1 MGLGRLAVV
10 FVRTRLIQRID
21 RKTYKTFQGSNVKT
35 LEDLA
40 GLITVPNILECLGG
54 VLSADVE
61 KNLLSTS
68 VDVLACGPLNEFEVV
83 GSNSRRRVKLGR
95 MVRLSC

>member
-1 MGLGRLAVV
+1 M
-10 FVRTRLIQRID
+10 
-21 RKTYKTFQGSNVKT
+21 KT

-61 KNLLSTS
+61 KNLLSAS
-68 VDVLACGPLNEFEVV
+68 ADVLACGPLNEFEIVS
-83 GSNSRRRVKLGR
+83 SNSKRRVKLGR
-95 MVRLSC
+95 MVRLSCWRPIAYGETCGCYVLECE